1 MCGAGFNHQA
11 NCYDVSPWA
20 SWRSSLVNQGSFL
33 ADIMM
38 GTQRYT
44 SGIWQI
50 PGFVIQFIR
59 PDFMHVADLGVSINC
74 LGNVLWHCF
83 RHMIMVAAHEMHVEL
98 PIMDLTVG
106 MFRAEAKKK
115 AKARLKAA
123 ECRHLI
129 PIVLLMF
136 QTHFKN
142 DEHSNL
148 IYLCLG
154 ALNDCYLELQNWD
167 DGVSSA
173 KLATFGRRHVMLFGE
188 LSKVSDSDRLWCLQP
203 KHHIFVHLCEDS
215 DINPR
220 LEWNYAD
227 EDAIGIAASQSSH
240 VNIPYFSTAWIKRHR
255 LTFRFDPAQGRW
267 HSSR

>member
-1 MCGAGFNHQA
+1 M
-11 NCYDVSPWA
+11 
-20 SWRSSLVNQGSFL
+20 NQGSFL

-59 PDFMHVADLGVSINC
+59 PDFMHVADLGVSLTC

-83 RHMIMVAAHEMHVEL
+83 RQLGGSFNSPKLACSALFNMIKVAARQMHVEL

-240 VNIPYFSTAWIKRHR
+240 VNIPWFSTAWIKRHR